1 MYEDARQGAEVHR
14 QVRKYVQSFI
24 KPGMPMI
31 EICEKLENMSRLLI
45 KEKGLEAGIAFPT
58 GCSLNNVAA
67 HWFVLN

>member
-1 MYEDARQGAEVHR
+1 
-14 QVRKYVQSFI
+14 
-24 KPGMPMI
+24 MI